1 MPDLETGVIPYA
13 REIGALS
20 VLAVVGFGGVQTIRL
35 SSEQASHFQTK
46 AAHAVQLQRFAE
58 RAKDVAD
65 AAVLAQQA
73 QYRYAAAIDAQRS
86 EEKDHALTDND
97 ARRAR
102 DLAGSGGLRIP
113 AVCPRPAAAPSVPSA
128 PASTSL
134 DAQAADIPA
143 AFRQELWDLRAA
155 LITEQAQ
162 LLALQ
167 DYMRR
172 LAAGDKP

>member
-1 MPDLETGVIPYA
+1 MIPYA
-13 REIGALS
+13 RELGALAL
-20 VLAVVGFGGVQTIRL
+20 LAVAGFAGVQTIRL
-35 SSEQASHFQTK
+35 STEKAAHFQTK
-46 AAHAVQLQRFAE
+46 TAHAVQLQRLAE

-65 AAVLAQQA
+65 AAVIAQQA

-86 EEKDHALTDND
+86 EEKDHALADND

-102 DLAGSGGLRIP
+102 DLAGSGGMRIP
-113 AVCPRPAAAPSVPSA
+113 ATCPRPAAAPSLPSA
-128 PASTSL
+128 TASSGV